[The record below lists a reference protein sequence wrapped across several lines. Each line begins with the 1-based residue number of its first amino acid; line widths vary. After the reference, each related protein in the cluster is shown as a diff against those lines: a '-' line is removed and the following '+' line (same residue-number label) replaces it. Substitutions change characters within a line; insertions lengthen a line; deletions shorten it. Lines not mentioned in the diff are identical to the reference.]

1 MHFLSGK
8 YRGKSFTATLPNW
21 SSTCKCR
28 QHLQMHEA
36 KCQRCEQKFK
46 DTNNTC
52 SVQLLKMTT
61 RPKSNQ
67 IDLTQKNRIQTDTS
81 SVCLLSWDK
90 CYQCYQVLCWS
101 QVFISPWKNSFLD
114 YIFLTS
120 LKSVLLIP
128 INIYFT
134 HALLALLALPSKYP
148 KNGKLR
154 RTWSKQSYHVY
165 VNKDFKITRFDFLID
180 TALM

>member
-36 KCQRCEQKFK
+36 KCQRCEQKFI
-46 DTNNTC
+46 DVNTY
-52 SVQLLKMTT
+52 SVQLENDNLSKI
-61 RPKSNQ
+61 KSNR
-67 IDLTQKNRIQTDTS
+67 LNTKESHTNRHIK
-81 SVCLLSWDK
+81 CLPGIMR
-90 CYQCYQVLCWS
+90 QVLPVLPGFMLVTSIHFTVEKLFSW
-101 QVFISPWKNSFLD
+101 LH
-114 YIFLTS
+114 FLTS

-128 INIYFT
+128 ISIYFT
-134 HALLALLALPSKYP
+134 LAFLAFLALPSKYP
-148 KNGKLR
+148 RNGKHR

-180 TALM
+180 KALM

>member
-52 SVQLLKMTT
+52 SVQLSKMTT

-67 IDLTQKNRIQTDTS
+67 IDLTQKNRIQTDMS
-81 SVCLLSWDK
+81 SVCLVSWDK
-90 CYQCYQVLCWS
+90 CYQCYQVLCWP
-101 QVFISPWKNSFLD
+101 QVFISLWKNSFLD
-114 YIFLTS
+114 YIFWLLWS
-120 LKSVLLIP
+120 LYYWFLSIH
-128 INIYFT
+128 FT
-134 HALLALLALPSKYP
+134 LALLALLALPSKYP
-148 KNGKLR
+148 RNGKLR

-180 TALM
+180 KALM